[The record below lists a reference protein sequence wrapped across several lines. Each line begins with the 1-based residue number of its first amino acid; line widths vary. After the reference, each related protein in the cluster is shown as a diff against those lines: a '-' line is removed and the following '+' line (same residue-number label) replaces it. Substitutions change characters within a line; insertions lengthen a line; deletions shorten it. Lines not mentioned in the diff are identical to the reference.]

1 MQKFSD
7 MYNVSII
14 RLHGADRYAKGLI
27 EAMSSFD
34 VKSILPRDVIAVEKS
49 LEAVRKYVLA

>member
-34 VKSILPRDVIAVEKS
+34 VKSILPRDVVAVEKS
-49 LEAVRKYVLA
+49 LEP